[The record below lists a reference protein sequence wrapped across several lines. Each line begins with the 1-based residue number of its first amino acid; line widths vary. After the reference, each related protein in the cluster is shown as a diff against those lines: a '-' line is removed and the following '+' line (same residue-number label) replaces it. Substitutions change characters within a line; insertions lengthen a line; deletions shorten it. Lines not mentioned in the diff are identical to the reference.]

1 VSPLEHEALKGAAMH
16 FDTRISVKEVLRDQ
30 QRPSFSEPFHKVVFL
45 IDSDGL
51 DSMEVGLWVHR
62 RYPDDELVKVARSF
76 LAGRLTDMTTVASQD
91 AYSPSEV
98 DTLWQK
104 VKPV

>member
-1 VSPLEHEALKGAAMH
+1 MH

-30 QRPSFSEPFHKVVFL
+30 ERPGFPEPYHKVVFL
-45 IDSDGL
+45 IDSEGINSVEL
-51 DSMEVGLWVHR
+51 GLWVHR
-62 RYPDDELVKVARSF
+62 CYPDDELVKVARSF
-76 LAGRLTDMTTVASQD
+76 LAGRLTDMTTVTSED

>member
-1 VSPLEHEALKGAAMH
+1 MH
-16 FDTRISVKEVLRDQ
+16 FGTRISVKEVLRDQ
-30 QRPSFSEPFHKVVFL
+30 ERPGFPEPYHKVVFL
-45 IDSDGL
+45 IDSEGINSVEL
-51 DSMEVGLWVHR
+51 GLWVHR

-76 LAGRLTDMTTVASQD
+76 LAGRLTDMTTVASEG
-91 AYSPSEV
+91 AYLPSEV

>member
-1 VSPLEHEALKGAAMH
+1 MH
-16 FDTRISVKEVLRDQ
+16 FDTRISVKQVLRDQ
-30 QRPSFSEPFHKVVFL
+30 ERPGFSEAFHKVVFL
-45 IDSDGL
+45 IESDGI
-51 DSMEVGLWVHR
+51 DSVESGLWVHR

-76 LAGRLTDMTTVASQD
+76 LTGRLTNMTTVASEE